1 MNRTESEIDLQM
13 GYGAQ
18 NVRRADIPIGE
29 GETLPGSVIFPDDST
44 RRLEVLWHDR
54 ANHRYPAYA
63 ILRGEKSLWQLP
75 HTVTLGTTL
84 HELEEWNGRPF
95 LLAGFGWDYAGVV
108 LSWNGGALDSLLGQD
123 TKLYLTP
130 PSSERPDSLYAQAMG
145 DRPFSSSSHPMRA
158 MNPKVYRIQVEFAP
172 PAAVTDS
179 TAPSTG
185 DTAATESLATRTS
198 GRGASPL
205 EVREDGNGQTFT
217 YPVSTRFTV
226 TLDER
231 KYPGHTLV
239 IDPEGIVGR
248 VASVPSVD
256 PPLYAVRF
264 EAARPGRATIR
275 SRGFLITVVV
285 TEASAKP
292 Q

>member
-1 MNRTESEIDLQM
+1 
-13 GYGAQ
+13 
-18 NVRRADIPIGE
+18 
-29 GETLPGSVIFPDDST
+29 
-44 RRLEVLWHDR
+44 
-54 ANHRYPAYA
+54 
-63 ILRGEKSLWQLP
+63 
-75 HTVTLGTTL
+75 
-84 HELEEWNGRPF
+84 
-95 LLAGFGWDYAGVV
+95 
-108 LSWNGGALDSLLGQD
+108 
-123 TKLYLTP
+123 
-130 PSSERPDSLYAQAMG
+130 
-145 DRPFSSSSHPMRA
+145 
-158 MNPKVYRIQVEFAP
+158 VEFAP

-179 TAPSTG
+179 TAPSIG